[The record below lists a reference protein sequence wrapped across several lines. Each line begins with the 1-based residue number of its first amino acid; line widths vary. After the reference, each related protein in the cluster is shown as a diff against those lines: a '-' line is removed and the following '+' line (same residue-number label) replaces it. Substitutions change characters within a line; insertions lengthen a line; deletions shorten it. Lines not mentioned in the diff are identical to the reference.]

1 MADQDLKLALRIQA
15 DLKQGR
21 QELDALDTALDDVG
35 ESADRT
41 SKRLDNLDGKGPAKV
56 KQDLDAATKSAQ
68 NMDAAVDKANKSVNG
83 MGGKNRKSAVSGLSD
98 DVDEASDAMRRGGL
112 SAGEYKQAMRQL
124 PAQITDITTSLASG
138 MPVWMVAIQQGGQL
152 KDSFGGVK
160 PAARAL
166 ISSIKPMPLLFGGV
180 AAAVGLAVVAQ
191 QKGANE
197 ARRYN
202 EALILTG
209 NIAGTSSDQLSDMAR
224 RIDDVAGTQGNAAAV
239 LAEVARTGKVAADQI
254 ELVSRA
260 AIAMEI
266 ATGKAISSTIDEF
279 VKLAEDPVQAIADL
293 NNEYHFLD
301 ASVYSNI
308 VALKQQGRE
317 VEAVK
322 LAVEAYADVVE
333 SRAKEISNDI
343 GLLERAWKG
352 VKDAAS
358 EAWDSALNLGR
369 ERTRQQELDDLNE
382 RIKLFEQLN
391 EKSLFQ
397 RGERDAQIE
406 ADKARRDALA
416 QEIEDEERLAK
427 EKAEARQLE
436 AEAIKAMAEVDKLTR
451 SNLSNEEKRVKAIK
465 AYREQLDAIREANP
479 SDSRLDED
487 TVAKNIAGIN
497 ERYETKDPEADR
509 REREAKQRQK
519 EMESFVAQL
528 EKQAAVAGKSK
539 DATRAYEISEKGLTG
554 ALLQRAQA
562 ANAVIT
568 QQEELNQAM
577 DDAETL
583 DGIAAR
589 LLSLDGNS
597 FEARGKELEQE
608 FAKLLAR
615 LESRGDEAGKA
626 LVRELINKE
635 QLQAGLDDF
644 QRQIDT
650 IARGASSQRDLLSSQ
665 FEAGLISQPEYREG
679 LMDIDSNAVSQLE
692 QMRDAAVEYAQAM
705 GDPTI
710 LQNFDAMVLGYQRV
724 NDQTQRFLADGQQ
737 INEMLST
744 GLSDALLNVADG
756 TQSAGEAFR
765 QFAADFLRQLAQMI
779 LKQMIFNAIS
789 GGSGGGGA
797 GGAGGAIAGAI
808 AGAFAEGGY
817 TGAGGKYQPA
827 GVVHRGEYVQPQEA
841 LREPGALQFMEAFR
855 REGMRSLARFQG
867 YADGGLVGAS
877 PTISD
882 SPAALMG
889 QAVPKADLHQRLL
902 PILDDDLIAGAM
914 KGPAGE
920 QILELHISRNP
931 SKFRSLLNGGS

>member
-1 MADQDLKLALRIQA
+1 
-15 DLKQGR
+15 
-21 QELDALDTALDDVG
+21 
-35 ESADRT
+35 
-41 SKRLDNLDGKGPAKV
+41 
-56 KQDLDAATKSAQ
+56 
-68 NMDAAVDKANKSVNG
+68 
-83 MGGKNRKSAVSGLSD
+83 
-98 DVDEASDAMRRGGL
+98 
-112 SAGEYKQAMRQL
+112 
-124 PAQITDITTSLASG
+124 
-138 MPVWMVAIQQGGQL
+138 
-152 KDSFGGVK
+152 
-160 PAARAL
+160 
-166 ISSIKPMPLLFGGV
+166 
-180 AAAVGLAVVAQ
+180 
-191 QKGANE
+191 
-197 ARRYN
+197 
-202 EALILTG
+202 
-209 NIAGTSSDQLSDMAR
+209 MAR

-333 SRAKEISNDI
+333 SRAKEISDDI

-724 NDQTQRFLADGQQ
+724 SDTSQKYLADGLK
-737 INEMLST
+737 INEMLT
-744 GLSDALLNVADG
+744 EGLADSLLSVADG

-789 GGSGGGGA
+789 GGGDGSGGI
-797 GGAGGAIAGAI
+797 GGAIAGAI
-808 AGAFAEGGY
+808 GGAFAEGGY
-817 TGAGGKYQPA
+817 TGSGGKYEPA
-827 GVVHRGEYVQPQEA
+827 GVVHRGEYVQPQEVM
-841 LREPGALQFMEAFR
+841 RQPGAMQFMEAFR

-889 QAVPKADLHQRLL
+889 QAVPKTDLHQRLL